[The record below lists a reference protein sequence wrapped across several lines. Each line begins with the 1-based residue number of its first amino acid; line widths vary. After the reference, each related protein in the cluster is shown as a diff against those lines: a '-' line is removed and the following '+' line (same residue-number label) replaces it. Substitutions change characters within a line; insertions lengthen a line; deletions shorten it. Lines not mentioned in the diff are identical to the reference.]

1 MNTCKLS
8 YNHIVFI
15 FEYTN
20 NDKTKQL
27 YYHIYDEKREYNKR
41 YITPMNRLNSCEVI
55 DIPTNELI
63 EIEPN
68 TIYDFDFTN
77 NITNTDIEHFNEI
90 MDNDTKKNL
99 K

>member
-1 MNTCKLS
+1 
-8 YNHIVFI
+8 
-15 FEYTN
+15 
-20 NDKTKQL
+20 
-27 YYHIYDEKREYNKR
+27 
-41 YITPMNRLNSCEVI
+41 MNRLNSCEVI

-68 TIYDFDFTN
+68 TLYDFDFTN
-77 NITNTDIEHFNEI
+77 NITDTDIEHFNEI